1 MSTAN
6 RDGVSGAEPNAA
18 SRQERQGDPVAG
30 VPLTPPPTPSVSEAL
45 SAAFGN
51 AALKAGIDPA
61 TQATTGHVV
70 WAAMGGWRG
79 VAESVLP
86 SLAFILAFTLW
97 PGEGMAK
104 LLPALAISVGIA
116 VVFSGLRIAMRQ
128 PPAAAIGGLVAA
140 VAAAVLALLTGNASN
155 NFVPGLLTNAGYG
168 LGMLISLLIGWPIIG
183 LVAGYLM
190 GEGTSWRASKRKRR
204 VFTWLTLVWAALFLL
219 RLGVQ
224 LPVYLASLQPGQQE
238 SAVALLGT
246 LKLVMGLPLF
256 APLLAVTWLT
266 VQALYRRE
274 RAESGAADADAATS
288 A

>member
-1 MSTAN
+1 VSTAAP
-6 RDGVSGAEPNAA
+6 DGHSGTEPEAGAESEAP
-18 SRQERQGDPVAG
+18 AG
-30 VPLTPPPTPSVSEAL
+30 VPLTPPAPSVSDAL

-51 AALKAGIDPA
+51 AARKAGIDPA
-61 TQATTGHVV
+61 TQTSTGHVV
-70 WAAMGGWRG
+70 WGAMGGWRG

-104 LLPALAISVGIA
+104 LLPALVISVGIA
-116 VVFSGLRIAMRQ
+116 VVFSVLRLAMKQ

-140 VAAAVLALLTGNASN
+140 VIAAVLALLTGNASN
-155 NFVPGLLTNAGYG
+155 NFVPGLLTNAAYG
-168 LGMLISLLIGWPIIG
+168 LGMLVSIVVGWPVIG
-183 LVAGYLM
+183 LAAGYLM

-204 VFTWLTLVWAALFLL
+204 VFTWLTLVWGALFLL

-224 LPVYLASLQPGQQE
+224 LPVYLVSLQPGQQE

-274 RAESGAADADAATS
+274 RAENGAAEGGTAAS